1 MSWLREAIS
10 DSRTNKASAKRIAML
25 MAALSMSAAVVI
37 LALAALMVGRDVAA
51 ALGAIAV
58 PLAGL
63 AGYGY
68 VNGKAAEAKRDG
80 GTSNAA

>member
-68 VNGKAAEAKRDG
+68 VNGKAAEAKRDEG
-80 GTSNAA
+80 ATNA

>member
-1 MSWLREAIS
+1 MGWLREAIS

-37 LALAALMVGRDVAA
+37 LSLAALLVGRDVAA

-68 VNGKAAEAKRDG
+68 VNGKTAEAKRG
-80 GTSNAA
+80 GIGEP

>member
-1 MSWLREAIS
+1 MGWLREAIS
-10 DSRTNKASAKRIAML
+10 DSQTNKASAKRIAML

-37 LALAALMVGRDVAA
+37 LSLAALLVGRDVAA

-68 VNGKAAEAKRDG
+68 VNGKAAEAKRFEKEEP
-80 GTSNAA
+80 

>member
-1 MSWLREAIS
+1 MAHWLRESIS
-10 DSRTNKASAKRIAML
+10 DSRTGVASAKRIAL
-25 MAALSMSAAVVI
+25 LVASPSMSLAVII
-37 LALAALMVGRDVAA
+37 LSLAALVVGRDVAA

-68 VNGKAAEAKRDG
+68 VNGKAAEVKRDA
-80 GTSNAA
+80 T